1 MLRVKD
7 GWFIF
12 ICIECS
18 RKKIFDR
25 DLKEEIANSYRLS
38 DGDSNKF
45 SWSWKKKVFAVWKYE
60 GSLPEKEGFYSALN
74 MKEYLI
80 WSRTCKK
87 CLQNFEWISW
97 FVDIKKNHYY

>member
-1 MLRVKD
+1 MRTH
-7 GWFIF
+7 I
-12 ICIECS
+12 
-18 RKKIFDR
+18 
-25 DLKEEIANSYRLS
+25 DLVMVIAINFPGLE
-38 DGDSNKF
+38 
-45 SWSWKKKVFAVWKYE
+45 KKKVFAVWKYE

-87 CLQNFEWISW
+87 CLENFEWISW